1 MGEDS
6 GEERRERGERGETK
20 RKRKEEEGKENV
32 MALLARLSAG
42 WRSYLVHSHALRVAR
57 CQNLAL
63 LRESRKNFS
72 AEVSEDEECQLHIT
86 DACVERIR
94 RLKENAEDGN
104 KLLRIRVDS
113 GGCSGFQYSF
123 TLDDVSEEGD
133 RTVRPF
139 PSLCRCRVVFPFFL
153 LFVSLN
159 T

>member
-1 MGEDS
+1 M
-6 GEERRERGERGETK
+6 
-20 RKRKEEEGKENV
+20 
-32 MALLARLSAG
+32 
-42 WRSYLVHSHALRVAR
+42 HSHALRVAR

-94 RLKENAEDGN
+94 RLKENAEGGN
-104 KLLRIRVDS
+104 MLLRIRVDS

-123 TLDDVSEEGD
+123 TLDDVSEERD

-139 PSLCRCRVVFPFFL
+139 PSL
-153 LFVSLN
+153 
-159 T
+159 

>member
-1 MGEDS
+1 
-6 GEERRERGERGETK
+6 
-20 RKRKEEEGKENV
+20 

-94 RLKENAEDGN
+94 RLKENAEGGN
-104 KLLRIRVDS
+104 MLLRIRVDS

-133 RTVRPF
+133 RTFSKEDVQI
-139 PSLCRCRVVFPFFL
+139 VVDEVSMQFL
-153 LFVSLN
+153 KGATVDYTEELIKSAFEVTSNPNAESSCGCGNSFVP